1 MAHCRRMIWC
11 FPTLLA
17 LVRVGGYSAS
27 GAESTLQT
35 AYSAPGAQIK

>member
-17 LVRVGGYSAS
+17 LVRVGGCSAS
-27 GAESTLQT
+27 GTESALQT